1 MFFVRKIAPYLHLS
15 DSMTKLWKAGY
26 INVHSTIDAKAY
38 YPITIVFKNGPG
50 SPYVQKENT

>member
-26 INVHSTIDAKAY
+26 INVHSTIDAKSVLSY
-38 YPITIVFKNGPG
+38 NNRV
-50 SPYVQKENT
+50 

>member
-26 INVHSTIDAKAY
+26 INVQLTQKAY